1 MSGHAPACFIHSQ
14 RGCSK
19 HRSLCVLP
27 SSAMSSAAATRLPS
41 GIPSLKQF
49 VLRSE
54 VRALYRNVLRS
65 TKTLDFHRREEIRQH
80 ARWEIVVVRDV
91 TDQQHIRM
99 MLTQGRRQLE
109 QLQMMISRGG

>member
-1 MSGHAPACFIHSQ
+1 MSTAA
-14 RGCSK
+14 
-19 HRSLCVLP
+19 
-27 SSAMSSAAATRLPS
+27 SSRLPS

-54 VRALYRNVLRS
+54 VRTLYRNVLRA
-65 TKTLDFHRREEIRQH
+65 TKPLDPHRREEIRQH
-80 ARWEIVVVRDV
+80 ARWEIDVVRDV